1 MSGFVGSMEV
11 HGGERLESQKLES
24 PEAVEQEAKKL
35 ESVDAPENGA
45 QLDAARIIRD
55 DGGNEINN
63 GSKLRPN
70 ATFMENG
77 IEYKTN
83 DNGKIYCIDGK
94 QLPDSKFTRNGRE
107 CETDSRGELKS
118 IDGISTD
125 ECQCNADKYARGY
138 NDKYHPY
145 DRAVAKGIEGVQK
158 TANGG
163 VSFSETDS
171 IFIKADGT
179 KAVVVIE
186 ATGSRCKDFDR
197 ANAAIGLSEEPDG
210 YVWHHLDDY
219 NVKDNTITLELVKD
233 EAHNASKPHSG
244 GCAQY
249 DSIYGSSY
257 NPPRKE

>member
-1 MSGFVGSMEV
+1 MSGSFKGKEAQ
-11 HGGERLESQKLES
+11 GGERLEPQKLES
-24 PEAVEQEAKKL
+24 PEAVEQEAKTLK
-35 ESVDAPENGA
+35 SVDAPENSA
-45 QLDAARIIRD
+45 QLDAARIIKD
-55 DGGNEINN
+55 DSGNEINN

-70 ATFMENG
+70 DAFIENG
-77 IEYKTN
+77 IEYKTD

-94 QLPDSKFTRNGRE
+94 NLPDSKFTRNGHE

-118 IDGISTD
+118 IDEISTD
-125 ECQCNADKYARGY
+125 ECQCNADKVAQNY
-138 NDKYHPY
+138 NDKYRPY
-145 DRAVAKGIEGVQK
+145 DRAVAKGIDGVQK

-179 KAVVVIE
+179 KAVVAIE

-197 ANAAIGLSEEPDG
+197 ANAAIGLREEPED

-219 NVKDNTITLELVKD
+219 NVKHNTITLELVKD